1 MGSIRIIMTNY
12 PLCSLFIIEIFLMF
26 LNKNMNIKSSL
37 VNPKKKSL
45 LSSKLLFFLIFGRV
59 YSTNLGVGYSK
70 KFFGLS

>member
-1 MGSIRIIMTNY
+1 MGSIRIMTNY

-45 LSSKLLFFLIFGRV
+45 LSSAYAGNHGLGR
-59 YSTNLGVGYSK
+59 GGMR
-70 KFFGLS
+70 